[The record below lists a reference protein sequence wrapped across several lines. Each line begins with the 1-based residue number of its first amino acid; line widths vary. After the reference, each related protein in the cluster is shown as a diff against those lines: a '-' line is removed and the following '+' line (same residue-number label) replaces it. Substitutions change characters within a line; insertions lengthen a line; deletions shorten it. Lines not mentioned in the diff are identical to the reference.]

1 MTHLSI
7 FDLTIV
13 GKYFN
18 KFEDYINL
26 IKTNKEYSIFFKA
39 NKKQIMT
46 YAKANTHYNAD
57 GQATISRDDEWFHDD
72 VWEKD
77 VREVNEA
84 GKREYSYTT
93 D

>member
-1 MTHLSI
+1 M
-7 FDLTIV
+7 FRGIV
-13 GKYFN
+13 YEYV
-18 KFEDYINL
+18 FEGCENMSNFEL
-26 IKTNKEYSIFFKA
+26 FFKA

-77 VREVNEA
+77 VRDVNEA

>member
-1 MTHLSI
+1 MIRGILYEY
-7 FDLTIV
+7 V
-13 GKYFN
+13 
-18 KFEDYINL
+18 FEGCENMS
-26 IKTNKEYSIFFKA
+26 NFEAFFKA

-57 GQATISRDDEWFHDD
+57 GQATISRNDEWFHDD

-84 GKREYSYTT
+84 GKREYSYTAN
-93 D
+93 

>member
-1 MTHLSI
+1 M
-7 FDLTIV
+7 FRGIV
-13 GKYFN
+13 YEYV
-18 KFEDYINL
+18 FEGCENMSNFEL
-26 IKTNKEYSIFFKA
+26 FFKA

>member
-1 MTHLSI
+1 MS
-7 FDLTIV
+7 
-13 GKYFN
+13 N
-18 KFEDYINL
+18 FEL
-26 IKTNKEYSIFFKA
+26 FFKA

-57 GQATISRDDEWFHDD
+57 SQATISRDDEWFHDD

-84 GKREYSYTT
+84 GKREYSYTA